1 MSTPTALE
9 DGTNAPPRGSPRR
22 PPYPLVLA
30 GLCLLLVGAVT
41 AGLAIGSIAIP
52 PADVVR
58 SVAATVFPSAADTDV
73 PAHVHTV
80 VTQVRAPRV
89 LLGAVVGAGLAVVG
103 MTLQALVR
111 NPLAEPFLLGVSS
124 GASVGA
130 VAVIVSGIGVLGWL
144 SPSLA
149 AFAGS
154 LAALGLVYGLSGGAG
169 QITTTR
175 LILAGV
181 AVSYA
186 LSAVTS
192 LMLLT
197 ADSGDRARQVLTW
210 LLGGL
215 GSARWDTLWL
225 PLAVVAAGVILLL
238 AQARTLN
245 VLLAGEAAAATMGV
259 DTQRFRARMFVLTS
273 LATGVLVAASGPI
286 GFVGLMLPHA
296 VRLVVG
302 SDHRH
307 ALPAAALAGAGFLVL
322 ADIAARTLAAPQ
334 EIPVGVLTA
343 LCGGPFF
350 LWLLWRDARRRVAA
364 VPR

>member
-1 MSTPTALE
+1 MSTPAVE
-9 DGTNAPPRGSPRR
+9 HQRRPPTGERRR
-22 PPYPLVLA
+22 PPYPLVLV
-30 GLCLLLVGAVT
+30 LLSAILVAAVI
-41 AGLAIGSIAIP
+41 AGLAIGSITIP

-58 SVAATVFPSAADTDV
+58 SVAAALVPSITDADV

-80 VTQVRAPRV
+80 ITQVRAPRV
-89 LLGAVVGAGLAVVG
+89 LLGAVVGAGLAVIG

-130 VAVIVSGIGVLGWL
+130 VAVIVSGVGLAGWL

-149 AFAGS
+149 AFAGA
-154 LAALGLVYGLSGGAG
+154 LAALTLVYGLSSAAG

-175 LILAGV
+175 LVLAGV
-181 AVSYA
+181 AVSYV

-197 ADSGDRARQVLTW
+197 ADTGDRARQVLTW

-225 PLAVVAAGVILLL
+225 PLIVVVAGLVLLL

-245 VLLAGEAAAATMGV
+245 VLLAGDAAAITMGV
-259 DTQRFRARMFVLTS
+259 DTQRFRTRMFVLTS
-273 LATGVLVAASGPI
+273 LLTGVLVAASGPI
-286 GFVGLMLPHA
+286 GFVGLILPHA

-302 SDHRH
+302 SDHRR
-307 ALPAAALAGAGFLVL
+307 ALPAAALAGASFLVL
-322 ADIAARTLAAPQ
+322 ADIAARTLASPQ

-350 LWLLWRDARRRVAA
+350 LWLLRRDARRAA
-364 VPR
+364 TSGAPQ